1 MGMKHVIQQLHYYFL
16 RASGLPCKKEAQ
28 DFVNRKKLEEKPP
41 KLNPPVC
48 SKAEQQ
54 QENLTKCELLLCAVF
69 FTSLPGMGPWRWPIT
84 GIFTTC
90 CHCPGQGAHGHS
102 GLWPSEACSAKLVSR
117 WISPSSPLLPP
128 RLQKACP
135 LCHMTALHTH
145 GHHSFW
151 RGHPFFS
158 RRNAPVPS
166 TTFYLPWPLLVTLYW
181 MLPVCHCPCN

>member
-16 RASGLPCKKEAQ
+16 CASGLPCKKEAQ

-128 RLQKACP
+128 RLQKGLSTLPHDSPSYSWTPLFLERTPIFLQAKRSCP
-135 LCHMTALHTH
+135 LNHFLLAMTPL
-145 GHHSFW
+145 
-151 RGHPFFS
+151 GHP
-158 RRNAPVPS
+158 
-166 TTFYLPWPLLVTLYW
+166 LLDAASLS
-181 MLPVCHCPCN
+181 LSL